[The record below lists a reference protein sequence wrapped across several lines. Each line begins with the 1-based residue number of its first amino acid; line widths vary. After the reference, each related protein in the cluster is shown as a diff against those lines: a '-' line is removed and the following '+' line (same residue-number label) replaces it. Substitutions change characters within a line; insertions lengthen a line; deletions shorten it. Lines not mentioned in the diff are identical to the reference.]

1 MGVVILSADPYPYRT
16 GSFIEANDIT
26 NAPTKRDTTYI
37 FHIGRITEKEI
48 LRWQEVVNYRLVFVI
63 DKLPK
68 ISGKTKDSIIIDK
81 SLIVRK
87 SDFKR
92 EIGAMLNWGNREQ
105 AAKYIEKLPTPLAL
119 SFLRENRK
127 DIGLWRLL
135 ADCAFVLPDKYA
147 KAILSYGVEAG
158 RGMKWP
164 KRKTTAKERPD
175 GFRESDVY
183 WEQLLECSARVR
195 NDVRDTGKVPK
206 GVKKKKE
213 SILEWI

>member
-16 GSFIEANDIT
+16 GEFIEANDIT
-26 NAPTKRDTTYI
+26 NAPTKNDTSYI
-37 FHIGRITEKEI
+37 FHVGKITEKEI

-68 ISGKTKDSIIIDK
+68 ISPKTKDSIIIDK

-92 EIGAMLNWGNREQ
+92 EVGAMLNWGNREQ
-105 AAKYIEKLPTPLAL
+105 AAKYIENLPTPLAL

-127 DIGLWRLL
+127 DIKLWRLL
-135 ADCAFVLPDKYA
+135 ADCVFVLPDKYA

-183 WEQLLECSARVR
+183 WEQLLQCSAHVR
-195 NDVRDTGKVPK
+195 NDVRDTGKIPK

>member
-1 MGVVILSADPYPYRT
+1 MGVVILSADANPYRT
-16 GSFIEANDIT
+16 GTVIESNEIT
-26 NAPTKRDTTYI
+26 NPPTKDKTTYI
-37 FHIGRITEKEI
+37 YHVRKITEKEI
-48 LRWQEVVNYRLVFVI
+48 LRWQEVVEYRLVFVI

-68 ISGKTKDSIIIDK
+68 ITPKTKDSIIIDK

-92 EIGAMLNWGNREQ
+92 EVGAMLNWGNREQ
-105 AAKYIEKLPTPLAL
+105 AAKYIERLPTPLAL
-119 SFLRENRK
+119 SFLRENRR
-127 DIGLWRLL
+127 DIDLWRLL
-135 ADCAFVLPDKYA
+135 SDCVFVLPDEYA

-158 RGMKWP
+158 RGIRWP
-164 KRKTTAKERPD
+164 KRKTTAKERPH

-183 WEQLLECSARVR
+183 WEQLLECSAKVR

-206 GVKKKKE
+206 GVKKTKE

>member
-16 GSFIEANDIT
+16 GTVIESNEIT
-26 NAPTKRDTTYI
+26 NAPTKNDTTYI
-37 FHIGRITEKEI
+37 FHVRRVTEKEI
-48 LRWQEVVNYRLVFVI
+48 LAWQEVVNYRLVFVI

-81 SLIVRK
+81 SLIIRK

-92 EIGAMLNWGNREQ
+92 EVGAMLNWGNREQ
-105 AAKYIEKLPTPLAL
+105 TAKYIEKLPTPLAL

-135 ADCAFVLPDKYA
+135 ADCVFVLPDEYA

-175 GFRESDVY
+175 CFRESDVY
-183 WEQLLECSARVR
+183 WEHLLECSANVR